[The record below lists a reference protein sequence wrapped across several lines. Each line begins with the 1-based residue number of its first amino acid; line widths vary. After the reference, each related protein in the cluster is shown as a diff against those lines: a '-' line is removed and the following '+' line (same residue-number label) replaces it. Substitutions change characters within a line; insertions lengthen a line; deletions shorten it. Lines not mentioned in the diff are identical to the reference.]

1 MTAVDDR
8 VFLIRNST
16 TVMES
21 CLFGGPP
28 NRNKAKDEQN
38 ELLMGTSIPVTPRS
52 FDLHVGFALMSRN
65 VWVVRKLCA
74 DCSQRAWCV
83 CTEPGAAVPVML
95 AAAQAGRAHR
105 LHADGEGETQQRRPR
120 CSRLPPR

>member
-1 MTAVDDR
+1 
-8 VFLIRNST
+8 
-16 TVMES
+16 
-21 CLFGGPP
+21 
-28 NRNKAKDEQN
+28 
-38 ELLMGTSIPVTPRS
+38 MGTFMPVTRRS

-65 VWVVRKLCA
+65 VGVVRELCA

-95 AAAQAGRAHR
+95 TAAQAGRAHR

-120 CSRLPPR
+120 RSRLPPR